1 MEQSKNE
8 YTLGFF
14 FSLYGVIL
22 GESSDYPLSLM
33 DAGPAGFWLEWDASP
48 AIHQFYMTGWI

>member
-8 YTLGFF
+8 CTLGFF

-22 GESSDYPLSLM
+22 GDSSDYSLSLM
-33 DAGPAGFWLEWDASP
+33 DAGPAGFWLE
-48 AIHQFYMTGWI
+48 